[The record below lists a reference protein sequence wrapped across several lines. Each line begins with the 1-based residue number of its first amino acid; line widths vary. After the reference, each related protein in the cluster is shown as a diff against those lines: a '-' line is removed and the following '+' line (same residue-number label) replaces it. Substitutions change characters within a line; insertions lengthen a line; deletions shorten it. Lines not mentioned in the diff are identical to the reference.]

1 MANNFVDF
9 QFGFKLYSAN
19 ALDYR
24 YVGKTKAFLNELI
37 DLEATYPGLRVYI
50 EDDNTFYAY
59 LKNAEGVYEF
69 QEDKGKEGPQGPKGE
84 RGLTGATGQP
94 GYTFTPAISDTG
106 ELSWTKSREE
116 GGDVPAPIN
125 IKGPAGSQ
133 GIQGP
138 QGPKG
143 DPGTGVTIKPDKAS
157 CLVVGDSYIDES
169 TGNLM
174 MLTALPNTFKDL
186 GPIRGPQGLQGEKG
200 ETGAQGPIGPQG
212 EQGPKGDPGEQGP
225 AGPQGPKGETGEQ
238 GPKGDKGETGA
249 QGEQGIQGLQGEQGP
264 KGAEGKSAYQIAK
277 EAGFEGDEAS
287 WLASLKGEKGEQGTP
302 GVNGTNG
309 KDGAAATIQIG
320 TVTSISGTASVTNS
334 GTNKAAVF
342 NFNLPKGN
350 DGITPNITINAI
362 TLDPG
367 NNVTVEKTG
376 TDAAPVFTFGIP
388 RGVDGKNGEKGA
400 TGDKGDTGAPGA
412 AAAITGATAEI
423 GENDPTKPSEVA
435 VTAEGNDSAR
445 SFKFVFK
452 NIKGN
457 KGDKGED
464 GKSIQVKENADAC
477 TAVGEGYIDD
487 NGHLQILTTTDPRD
501 FKDVG
506 EIRGPQ
512 GLQGPQGPQGPKGE
526 TGPQGLQGIQGLQG
540 ENGARGITFTPSVS
554 SDGVLSWSN
563 DGTNIPN
570 PEKVNIKGPKGAKG
584 DPGTNA
590 TVSVNQDITL
600 LDYGDSPTV
609 TNSVDGTT
617 NTNHLTFSFPRSP
630 IFKPSI
636 NDGVLS
642 WSKADSGTVQQP
654 DTFNI
659 TEQLTPPLAC
669 GIDAY
674 RATRN
679 GKLCMK
685 APANKQH
692 LPGVATFFNRTP
704 VEGDR
709 CLFYS
714 YVQEGKEEASTDPR
728 IYLGVFKEELQIEAE
743 DYWYFEVPSRMA
755 AMTPSLK
762 GDKGEPGKNGRDGK
776 NATVSVN
783 SSSTAADEN
792 DRITIS
798 GYAGADATTAA
809 SIESLLVEQP
819 NGDRALHLA
828 YTFTNMIGNG
838 IKSISYAPS
847 DTDSGENVLTFKT
860 FANMNLG
867 TDESPTYSD
876 TKVISIKNGTGISS
890 FTHPTSG
897 VITTSTANKWATA
910 PVNVNL
916 SNNTTKTLQ
925 MPIITPVQ
933 GNTTFEIANSTSEIG
948 ITSEFGKV
956 NPVNGTVPVNF
967 TMKLFEVTASADE
980 ADITTGPVSATNTFY
995 LHTKQ
1000 GSSQAIT
1007 IGLDDGDLTN
1017 E

>member
-84 RGLTGATGQP
+84 RGFTGATGQP

-106 ELSWTKSREE
+106 ELSWTKSKGE
-116 GGDVPAPIN
+116 GGDIPAPIN
-125 IKGPAGSQ
+125 IKGSIGPQ
-133 GIQGP
+133 GPTGP

-157 CLVVGDSYIDES
+157 CLVIGDSYIDEI

-174 MLTALPNTFKDL
+174 MLTALPDTFKDL

-200 ETGAQGPIGPQG
+200 EPGAQGPIGPQG

-225 AGPQGPKGETGEQ
+225 TGPQGPKGEKGEQGPKGETGEQ
-238 GPKGDKGETGA
+238 GPKGDRGETGA
-249 QGEQGIQGLQGEQGP
+249 QGEQGIP
-264 KGAEGKSAYQIAK
+264 GAEGKSAYQLAK
-277 EAGFEGDEAS
+277 EAGFEGDETS

-320 TVTSISGTASVTNS
+320 TVSSTSGSASVTNS
-334 GTNKAAVF
+334 GTDKAAIL
-342 NFNLPKGN
+342 NFNLPKGT
-350 DGITPNITINAI
+350 DGTTPNITINAT
-362 TLDPG
+362 TLEPG
-367 NNVTVEKTG
+367 NNVTVNKTG

-400 TGDKGDTGAPGA
+400 TGAQGVTGAPGA

-423 GENDPTKPSEVA
+423 AENDPTQPSEVA
-435 VTAEGNDSAR
+435 VTAEGDDSAR

-452 NIKGN
+452 NIKGA

-477 TAVGEGYIDD
+477 TVLGEGYIDD
-487 NGHLQILTTTDPRD
+487 KGHLQILTTTDPIA

-512 GLQGPQGPQGPKGE
+512 GLQGPAGPQGPTGAVGPQGPA
-526 TGPQGLQGIQGLQG
+526 GPQGLKG
-540 ENGARGITFTPSVS
+540 ENGDPGITFTPNVS
-554 SDGVLSWSN
+554 SDGTLSWTN
-563 DGTNIPN
+563 DGNKPN
-570 PEKVNIKGPKGAKG
+570 PENVNIKGPKGEPGDKG
-584 DPGTNA
+584 DKA
-590 TVSVNQDITL
+590 TVSVNETITQL
-600 LDYGDSPTV
+600 EYNASPIV
-609 TNSVDGTT
+609 TNSVDETT
-617 NTNHLTFSFPRSP
+617 NNTQLAFSFPRSP

-636 NDGVLS
+636 NKGVLS

-654 DTFNI
+654 DDFNI
-659 TEQLTPPLAC
+659 VDNLTQPLVYKVHNYVTA
-669 GIDAY
+669 
-674 RATRN
+674 
-679 GKLCMK
+679 GKLMS
-685 APANKQH
+685 
-692 LPGVATFFNRTP
+692 LATHFNRTP
-704 VEGDR
+704 IKGDA
-709 CLFYS
+709 CLFMDT
-714 YVQEGKEEASTDPR
+714 GNLDRPPR
-728 IYLGVFKEELQIEAE
+728 LFIGVYTGNSITHQDGDLEYEFEPTAHTVELQG
-743 DYWYFEVPSRMA
+743 PQ
-755 AMTPSLK
+755 
-762 GDKGEPGKNGRDGK
+762 GKPGK
-776 NATVSVN
+776 NATISLD
-783 SSSTAADEN
+783 SSSTASD
-792 DRITIS
+792 DRSRITIS
-798 GYAGADATTAA
+798 GYAGADASPVA
-809 SIESLLVEQP
+809 SIKSTLEEQA
-819 NGDRALHLA
+819 NGDRALYLA
-828 YTFTNMIGNG
+828 YTFKNMIGNG
-838 IKSISYAPS
+838 IKSISYEPS
-847 DTDSGENVLTFKT
+847 DADSGENVLTFKT

-867 TDESPTYSD
+867 TDEAPNYSD
-876 TKVISIKNGTGISS
+876 TKVMSIKNGAGISS
-890 FTHPTSG
+890 FTHPTGG
-897 VITTSTANKWATA
+897 VITTSTTNKWATA
-910 PVNVNL
+910 PVNVTL

-925 MPIITPVQ
+925 MPIITPVK
-933 GNTTFEIANSTSEIG
+933 GTTTFEIANSTSEIG
-948 ITSEFGKV
+948 ITSEFGTL

-980 ADITTGPVSATNTFY
+980 ADITTGSVSATNTFY

-1007 IGLDDGDLTN
+1007 ISLDDGDLANEATN

>member
-19 ALDYR
+19 PLDYR

-106 ELSWTKSREE
+106 ELSWTKSRGE
-116 GGDVPAPIN
+116 GGDVPAPVN
-125 IKGPAGSQ
+125 IKGATGPQ

-157 CLVVGDSYIDES
+157 CLVVGDSYIDEI

-174 MLTALPNTFKDL
+174 MLTTLPNTFKDL

-212 EQGPKGDPGEQGP
+212 EQGPKGD
-225 AGPQGPKGETGEQ
+225 KGE
-238 GPKGDKGETGA
+238 PGA
-249 QGEQGIQGLQGEQGP
+249 QGEQGIQGSQGEQGIP
-264 KGAEGKSAYQIAK
+264 GAEGKSAYQIAK

-309 KDGAAATIQIG
+309 KDGTAATIQIG

-334 GTNKAAVF
+334 GTDKAAVF
-342 NFNLPKGN
+342 NFNLPKGK

-367 NNVTVEKTG
+367 NEVTVKKTG
-376 TDAAPVFTFGIP
+376 TDAAAPVFTFGIP
-388 RGVDGKNGEKGA
+388 RGADGKNGEKGA

-423 GENDPTKPSEVA
+423 GENDPTKPSEVV
-435 VTAEGNDSAR
+435 VTADGNNSAR

-477 TAVGEGYIDD
+477 TALGEGYIDD
-487 NGHLQILTTTDPRD
+487 NGHLQILTTTDPRA

-512 GLQGPQGPQGPKGE
+512 GLQGEKGEQGPKGDKGDKGDTGAQGEQGIQGIQGPKGE
-526 TGPQGLQGIQGLQG
+526 TGT
-540 ENGARGITFTPSVS
+540 TFTPIVS
-554 SDGVLSWSN
+554 SDGILRWTN
-563 DGTNIPN
+563 DGNKTN
-570 PEKVNIKGPKGAKG
+570 PENVNIKGEKG
-584 DPGTNA
+584 DNA
-590 TVSVNQDITL
+590 TVSVNETITQL
-600 LDYGDSPTV
+600 GYADKPIV
-609 TNSVDGTT
+609 TNSVDEST

-654 DTFNI
+654 EAFNI
-659 TEQLTPPLAC
+659 TEQLTPPLVC

-692 LPGVATFFNRTP
+692 LPNVATFFNRTP

-714 YVQEGKEEASTDPR
+714 YVKEGKGEASTDPR

-743 DYWYFEVPSRMA
+743 DYWYFEVPSGMA
-755 AMTPSLK
+755 VTTPSLK
-762 GDKGEPGKNGRDGK
+762 GDKGEPGKDGKDGK

-809 SIESLLVEQP
+809 SIKSLLVEQADG
-819 NGDRALHLA
+819 NRALHLA

-847 DTDSGENVLTFKT
+847 DADSGENVLTFKT

-867 TDESPTYSD
+867 TDEIPNYSD

-890 FTHPTSG
+890 FTHPTDG
-897 VITTSTANKWATA
+897 EITTSTANKWATA

-916 SNNTTKTLQ
+916 SNDTTKTLQ
-925 MPIITPVQ
+925 MPIITPVR
-933 GNTTFEIANSTSEIG
+933 GTTTFEIANNTSEIG

-967 TMKLFEVTASADE
+967 TMKLFEVTASANE